1 MIYAGWKSVF
11 QPAFFVLFTIF
22 ARLSAANIGC
32 ASEKEMHFPFLS
44 AFTIFVGLM
53 EKDENTSDNKRI

>member
-22 ARLSAANIGC
+22 VR
-32 ASEKEMHFPFLS
+32 
-44 AFTIFVGLM
+44 FV
-53 EKDENTSDNKRI
+53 EKDESISDNKWKWIE